1 MNWEL
6 PDVQAGFRKGRG
18 NRDQITNTHWI
29 IEKARGYLKKKNLLL
44 LHWLHLILWLC
55 GSQQT
60 VENFSGDGNTRPPT
74 CLLRSLYAGQKATVT
89 TRHGTRNWFQIGK
102 ELLQDSILSPCLFNL
117 QSEYIMQNTG
127 LYGAQARIKIGGK
140 NINNLRYTDDTILM
154 AESEEELKCIL
165 MKAKEES
172 EKAGLKLSIQK
183 MRIMASSLI
192 TSWQIDGKNWK
203 Q

>member
-127 LYGAQARIKIGGK
+127 ASASASVLPM
-140 NINNLRYTDDTILM
+140 NIQDWLPL
-154 AESEEELKCIL
+154 
-165 MKAKEES
+165 
-172 EKAGLKLSIQK
+172 GLTGLICFQPKGLSRVFSNTTVQK
-183 MRIMASSLI
+183 H
-192 TSWQIDGKNWK
+192 QFFGV
-203 Q
+203 